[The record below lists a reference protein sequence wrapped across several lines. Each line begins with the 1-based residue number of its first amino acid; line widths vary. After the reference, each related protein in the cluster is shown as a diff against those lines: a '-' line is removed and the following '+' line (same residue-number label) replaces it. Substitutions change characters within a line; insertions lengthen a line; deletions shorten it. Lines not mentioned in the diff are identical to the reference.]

1 LNPEMEKRV
10 KMLLDSTDRRGSI
23 RVLAGIPVKV
33 RVRDLPENIA
43 AGFSAETAD
52 LSSRGASLLLKN
64 SLPVSSRISL
74 TLDLD
79 FPSPKLEAEA
89 EVVWNYFLPR
99 DRKFNCGVR
108 FLSLRK
114 EYRRILEEFTKT
126 KSNLGE
132 AVPERRRSERRAK
145 AERRTTLM
153 PDYAPDRRRVR
164 NRRSLDRRAGA
175 ATRFFQRLTKPI
187 LQLVLLVK
195 KKGIES

>member
-1 LNPEMEKRV
+1 MVLA
-10 KMLLDSTDRRGSI
+10 STDRRGSI
-23 RVLAGIPVKV
+23 RVWAGIPVKV
-33 RVRDLPENIA
+33 RVSDLPGNIA

-64 SLPVSSRISL
+64 SLPIYSRISL

-79 FPSPKLEAEA
+79 FPSPRLEAEA

-108 FLSLRK
+108 FLSLKK

-145 AERRTTLM
+145 AERRTTVM
-153 PDYAPDRRRVR
+153 PDYAPERRRIR
-164 NRRSLDRRAGA
+164 NRRSFDRRVAMF
-175 ATRFFQRLTKPI
+175 TRFFQKLTRPI
-187 LQLVLLVK
+187 LQLVLLLK